1 MNLCDLCNGKH
12 QDLYNEYRKKVEK
25 ESQVDDLAI
34 TAMIMAGITD
44 PEKGKFYLK
53 SLFMEND
60 YYVPAEELPTNIIKK
75 RTLTKKGGFF
85 GDKNIGTFMICDACN
100 NFFNY
105 KYLDDETSSEREK
118 YKTSAGMKDGSLF
131 AVLKKKYDQNVLEL
145 IDLIKQ
151 EAEMFFNDKDKWG
164 DCEIVWVDGK
174 AKTKDDLLD
183 EESDQIIENLQEDDS
198 TDVSSKDE
206 DEVDVEDELNKYKN
220 LLDKGLISKEDYN
233 LKKKDLLGL

>member
-1 MNLCDLCNGKH
+1 
-12 QDLYNEYRKKVEK
+12 
-25 ESQVDDLAI
+25 
-34 TAMIMAGITD
+34 
-44 PEKGKFYLK
+44 
-53 SLFMEND
+53 
-60 YYVPAEELPTNIIKK
+60 
-75 RTLTKKGGFF
+75 
-85 GDKNIGTFMICDACN
+85 
-100 NFFNY
+100 
-105 KYLDDETSSEREK
+105 
-118 YKTSAGMKDGSLF
+118 LF
-131 AVLKKKYDQNVLEL
+131 AVLKKIYDQDVLRL

-151 EAEMFFNDKDKWG
+151 EAEMLFNDKDKWG

-220 LLDKGLISKEDYN
+220 LLDKGLISEEDYN

>member
-1 MNLCDLCNGKH
+1 
-12 QDLYNEYRKKVEK
+12 
-25 ESQVDDLAI
+25 
-34 TAMIMAGITD
+34 
-44 PEKGKFYLK
+44 
-53 SLFMEND
+53 
-60 YYVPAEELPTNIIKK
+60 
-75 RTLTKKGGFF
+75 
-85 GDKNIGTFMICDACN
+85 MICDACN
-100 NFFNY
+100 NFINH
-105 KYLDDETSSEREK
+105 KYLGNETSSEREK

-131 AVLKKKYDQNVLEL
+131 AVLKKIYDQDVLRL

-151 EAEMFFNDKDKWG
+151 EAEMLFNDKDKWG

-220 LLDKGLISKEDYN
+220 LLDKGLISEEDYN